1 MFAAIIVGLLVY
13 KWLTGVDVLKKIVL
27 TRPII
32 NALADAAAA
41 VYKVFP
47 GRKELKTVQV
57 VVNAA
62 VKGAELAEQAWKMG
76 SLEKEERN
84 AYAKKLIAD
93 MLAEAGIEVT
103 TQVQMIIDGAIEATC
118 MILPHVKQKEDN

>member
-13 KWLTGVDVLKKIVL
+13 KRLTGVDVLKNIVL

-118 MILPHVKQKEDN
+118 MILPHISTKE